1 MKFLKNK
8 KIILIIIVIIL
19 LAILGFILF
28 AKGTKDFDSKLA
40 KTKSVVVSVM
50 ASGVEKNITD
60 SKEIKEIVKII
71 QDRKPMTDENIPYRD
86 VPHYKLKMLDRKKS
100 EIVKIDF
107 FYYDEDTNYVRF
119 NDEFYKIDA
128 DSLLKIIE

>member
-86 VPHYKLKMLDRKKS
+86 VPHYKLKIS